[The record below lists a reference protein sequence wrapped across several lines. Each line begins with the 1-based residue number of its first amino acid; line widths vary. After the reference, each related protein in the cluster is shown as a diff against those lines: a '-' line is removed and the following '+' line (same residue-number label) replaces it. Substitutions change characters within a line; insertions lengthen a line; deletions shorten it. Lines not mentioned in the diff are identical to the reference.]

1 LNPVEVTNK
10 CKPHKKKRQVHLS
23 VFFYGVCIF
32 KAELCGCRV
41 AKSSRGHLRKQK
53 AFQSQIET
61 AFHLDYGAHSGYV
74 IQSQNFNSDSNSIAI
89 ETAFHLDYGAH
100 SGHVIQSQNFNSDSN
115 SIAIETAFHLDYGA
129 HSG

>member
-1 LNPVEVTNK
+1 MPTAQQKLLKFYLQLICK
-10 CKPHKKKRQVHLS
+10 CKINTYIRTHKKGLVAQLNS
-23 VFFYGVCIF
+23 ASDYGSEGYWF
-32 KAELCGCRV
+32 E
-41 AKSSRGHLRKQK
+41 SSRGHLRKQK
-53 AFQSQIET
+53 AFQSQ
-61 AFHLDYGAHSGYV
+61 
-74 IQSQNFNSDSNSIAI
+74 I